1 MVLQHNTLTSA
12 DVQSFLPSVF
22 QFDGV
27 IMKNFQQL
35 TTLTKKPHIYLR
47 KS

>member
-1 MVLQHNTLTSA
+1 MVLEHNTLTSA
-12 DVQSFLPSVF
+12 DVQSFVPSLF

-35 TTLTKKPHIYLR
+35 TTVTKKKFIFI
-47 KS
+47 